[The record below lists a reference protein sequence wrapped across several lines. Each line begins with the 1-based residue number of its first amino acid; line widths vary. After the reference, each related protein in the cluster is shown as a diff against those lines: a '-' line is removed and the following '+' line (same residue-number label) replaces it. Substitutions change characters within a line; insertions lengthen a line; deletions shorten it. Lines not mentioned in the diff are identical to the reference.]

1 MAGYLSQGR
10 RWILEEVDFYGDK
23 DYDNDNDNG
32 MESQAK
38 L

>member
-23 DYDNDNDNG
+23 DYDNDNG